1 MKRIT
6 IAVLLGIAAL
16 SLTPVA
22 SYAQN
27 TTPAVNAKT
36 PGYVVDRNGNP
47 VKMARTGDC
56 VRLARQWSQANETPD
71 CRSASLKTAPP
82 SGKR

>member
-1 MKRIT
+1 MKRI
-6 IAVLLGIAAL
+6 ILAVLAGTAVLA
-16 SLTPVA
+16 LTPIG
-22 SYAQN
+22 SSAQSSTSVN
-27 TTPAVNAKT
+27 TKS

-56 VRLARQWSQANETPD
+56 VRLARQWSQANETPE